1 MSRLYKVREFADL
14 AGVTVRTLH
23 HYDRIGLLK
32 PRRSSSGYRLYV
44 LTDLERLVQ
53 ITALKFIGI
62 PLHEIK
68 VLLEASPL
76 SLAESLRLQHKAL
89 KEKRDLITRA
99 IQAIEE
105 AETLVRPDR
114 ATDASVLRKIIEVI
128 EMEPE
133 AKSVRK
139 YYTEEAWA
147 RKIQLIE
154 QIPPQALET
163 YSQAWKKMFLE
174 VEAALEVDPAGE
186 AGQSLAKQ
194 WVLLAET
201 MSGGDSEIKAAAIKA
216 WKDHQNWPLAEQ
228 DALLARYG
236 LDASSDREVSMRRV
250 ERVARFIGQAIG
262 RKYVEGLQ
270 VERQAAVA
278 NNPSAVDASKQWAA
292 MFREVEAS
300 LSEDPASPKVQALV
314 ARWKQAKLDKEV
326 ELRGVLPSLGDLRK
340 PPSETWPTY
349 ASVAVVNKV
358 ARLYRIEQVSNFLMK
373 ALACSEGFSN
383 PSGAR

>member
-1 MSRLYKVREFADL
+1 MSRLYKIREFADL

-32 PRRSSSGYRLYV
+32 PRRSRAGYRLYF

-62 PLHEIK
+62 PLHEIR

-105 AETLVRPDR
+105 AERLVRPDR
-114 ATDASVLRKIIEVI
+114 TTDASVLRKIIEVI
-128 EMEPE
+128 EMKPE
-133 AKSVRK
+133 ANSMRK

-147 RKIQLIE
+147 RKIQLGE
-154 QIPPQALET
+154 QIPPEALET
-163 YSQAWKKMFLE
+163 CHHAWKKLFLE

-186 AGQSLAKQ
+186 TGQSLARQ
-194 WVLLAET
+194 WVLLGEM

-216 WKDHQNWPLAEQ
+216 WKDHRNWPLAEQ

-236 LDASSDREVSMRRV
+236 LDARRDREVSIRRV

-262 RKYVEGLQ
+262 RKYVEALR
-270 VERQAAVA
+270 VEQQAAVA
-278 NNPSAVDASKQWAA
+278 DNPSADDASKSWAA
-292 MFREVEAS
+292 LFREVEAS

-314 ARWKQAKLDKEV
+314 ARWKQSKLDKQVEV
-326 ELRGVLPSLGDLRK
+326 RGVLPGLVDFQKPLR
-340 PPSETWPTY
+340 ERPTD

-373 ALACSEGFSN
+373 ALACSEGSSN
-383 PSGAR
+383 PSGDR

>member
-236 LDASSDREVSMRRV
+236 LDASSDRDVSMRRV

-383 PSGAR
+383 PSGDR